1 MTPNLDQLMELINK
15 VKGQQTTLDRVASQ
29 QVANQPWRQPGETQ
43 GALAY
48 ATGQNTPA
56 QGRGL
61 NQLYGAILNRQPGQ
75 TRIGAATEGFER
87 GSQLIDTI
95 REKEKAGR
103 MDSAKI
109 GLDGAQQ
116 DLSNQANMYKLK
128 EAADQQDWREKSG
141 DELMAW
147 RKQRAGEQDA
157 LQRELAAGRQAATLE
172 AAKLR
177 QAGKTRKPTDLDVG
191 TPTRHSNIDKA
202 VRFLTA
208 FESGAESGTTRTAM
222 RAIPG
227 VWTDQGKFDQ
237 ELDSF
242 AESAARA
249 ALKAQGEI
257 RPTDADV
264 KGMKEAMF
272 GVGKDEQVNKNLL
285 ESYLAEQIALEN
297 QWRQEQGL
305 PGFELPPIQGVG
317 KDFYDKLFTRQQDGT
332 QGTTQVVDFNDL

>member
-1 MTPNLDQLMELINK
+1 MPDLNQLMELINK
-15 VKGQQTTLDRVASQ
+15 VKGKQTTLDQVANQ

-43 GALAY
+43 NAAQF
-48 ATGQNTPA
+48 AMGQGVNPA
-56 QGRGL
+56 QSRGL
-61 NQLYGAILNRQPGQ
+61 NQLYGSILNRQRGQ
-75 TRIGAATEGFER
+75 TRIGMATEGFER
-87 GSQLIDTI
+87 GSQLIDSI
-95 REKEKAGR
+95 REKEKANNMQG
-103 MDSAKI
+103 AQTAVE
-109 GLDGAQQ
+109 GAQQ
-116 DLSNQANMYKLK
+116 DLSNQATAYKLG
-128 EAADQQDWREKSG
+128 EAADAQDWKEKSG
-141 DELMAW
+141 DDLMAF
-147 RKQRAGEQDA
+147 RKQRAVEQDA
-157 LQRELAAGRQAATLE
+157 LQRELAAGRQAATVE
-172 AAKLR
+172 VAKLR
-177 QAGKTRKPTDLDVG
+177 AAGKAKKPSDLDVG

-208 FESGAESGTTRTAM
+208 FESGAESGTTRTAL
-222 RAIPG
+222 RAMPG

-297 QWRQEQGL
+297 QWRQEKGVQ
-305 PGFELPPIQGVG
+305 PFELPPIQGVG
-317 KDFYDKLFTRQQDGT
+317 KDFYDKLFTRQPDGA
-332 QGTTQVVDFNDL
+332 QGTEAVVDFNDL